1 MSHFYDENG
10 NSCFEVETK
19 TGKNAGKMR
28 PATIRDAK
36 ANNWYPSCT
45 TILEVISKP
54 SLDGWKQDQ
63 VVAAARYFFQRLATV
78 VRNIDHQTEALQDF
92 LGHLLIDFIIFN
104 QQNPRPVSNSP

>member
-28 PATIRDAK
+28 PATIRDAR

-45 TILEVISKP
+45 TILDVISKP
-54 SLDGWKQDQ
+54 SLDGWKQNQ
-63 VVAAARYFFQRLATV
+63 VALAARKLLGNGTLPYNLA
-78 VRNIDHQTEALQDF
+78 DEAFCGAVKEAAFEQVNEAAD
-92 LGHLLIDFIIFN
+92 LGTNVHKAL
-104 QQNPRPVSNSP
+104 